1 MPDARDH
8 GVGAALGGKLYVI
21 GGRSGSL
28 SAHVTRVDV
37 YDPVAR
43 TWSLARPMPTSRA
56 GMAAAVVRDR
66 IVVAGGEGHTN
77 DSGVFDATEA
87 YDPRTDTWTTLPPMR
102 SPKHGT
108 GAGSVDGTFLVPG
121 GAPVR
126 AFGAVA
132 TVEALVGL

>member
-1 MPDARDH
+1 M
-8 GVGAALGGKLYVI
+8 L
-21 GGRSGSL
+21 
-28 SAHVTRVDV
+28 
-37 YDPVAR
+37 
-43 TWSLARPMPTSRA
+43 
-56 GMAAAVVRDR
+56 
-66 IVVAGGEGHTN
+66 
-77 DSGVFDATEA
+77 FDATEA
-87 YDPRTDTWTTLPPMR
+87 YDPRTDTWTTLPAMR